1 LKGAVLEKEQIDWTK
16 LIPQR
21 SINWEINP
29 ETNFVLIKK
38 PKFKNPLLQKYLL
51 PRLKRPD
58 YTVNLDKVGSF
69 VWKNID
75 GKINFGEIAERMRRE
90 FGDLVEPVDD
100 RLGQFINSLRRYD
113 FITFVNME
121 DIVSDK
127 S

>member
-1 LKGAVLEKEQIDWTK
+1 LEKEQIDWTK

-58 YTVNLDKVGSF
+58 YTVNLDNVGSF